1 MAKLDGP
8 PVVLLIS
15 YHFYPSN
22 EIGGK
27 RTTALARFLASK
39 GVRVI
44 VVSTFGGATMVPGS
58 EVMTGVIAAPVKQ
71 PRRLLIDFVV
81 SRKHR
86 TAQNRSEAPYGRAVG
101 DARVTSVLLRLRS
114 GIRRIFFQVAYLVD
128 QHKLWG
134 WRAAREAIR
143 VGKTLDAQLVFS
155 SSPPFTT
162 LLTGQWVAS
171 RLGIPHIADFRD
183 PWTDSFTVERPSQR
197 VELRFLRFLEGWA
210 LRSAAAI
217 TSTTSIVA
225 GLLAVR
231 CPTVRHKLHV
241 VRNGYEGE
249 VPTANPDTG
258 GRLAILF
265 AGELYMGRDPFP
277 FLAAIEALLAR
288 SDVDPT
294 RISITFMG
302 KVTHYNGQAL
312 ASWIE
317 AKRCATVVKILPQSP
332 QHEVARAVAEST
344 LLLNLSQE
352 QPLSIPAK
360 TFEHFA
366 SAREILLLCEN
377 DSETAS
383 LVAGM
388 TGVNQ
393 VDQRDA
399 QALEKVLFDI
409 YRRHVVQ
416 CRMTVPATNEVLKF
430 SRSAANERFWKVIAS
445 VGDMHDHRQESNDG
459 SLT

>member
-1 MAKLDGP
+1 MAKLDG

-15 YHFYPSN
+15 YHFYPSD

-27 RTTALARFLASK
+27 RMTALARFLARK
-39 GVRVI
+39 GLRVI
-44 VVSTFGGATMVPGS
+44 VVSTFGGATIVPGS
-58 EVMTGVIAAPVKQ
+58 ELMTGIVAAPVKQ
-71 PRRLLIDFVV
+71 PRKVFIDFVV
-81 SRKHR
+81 SRKQRAAQTKSAAPVVGTVREDR
-86 TAQNRSEAPYGRAVG
+86 TMSILVRMRS
-101 DARVTSVLLRLRS
+101 S
-114 GIRRIFFQVAYLVD
+114 IRRVFFQVMYFVD

-143 VGKTLDAQLVFS
+143 VGKKFEARLVLS

-162 LLTGQWVAS
+162 LLTGRWVAS
-171 RLGIPHIADFRD
+171 RLGIPHIADLRD
-183 PWTDSFTVERPSQR
+183 PWTDAIILGRLSQR
-197 VELRFLRFLEGWA
+197 VELRFLRILEGWA

-225 GLLAVR
+225 ALLAAR
-231 CPTVRHKLHV
+231 YPIVRHKLHV

-265 AGELYMGRDPFP
+265 AGELYLGRDPFP
-277 FLAAIEALLAR
+277 FLAALEALLAR
-288 SDVDPT
+288 PGVDPT
-294 RISITFMG
+294 RISATFMG
-302 KVTHYNGQAL
+302 KVAVYNGQSL
-312 ASWIE
+312 ESWIGT
-317 AKRCATVVKILPQSP
+317 KRCATVVRILPQSP
-332 QHEVARAVAEST
+332 QNEVTKAVAEST
-344 LLLNLSQE
+344 ILLNLSQE

-383 LVAGM
+383 VVAGIP
-388 TGVNQ
+388 GVNQ
-393 VDQRDA
+393 VDQRDV

-409 YRRHVVQ
+409 YHRHVVQ
-416 CRMTVPATNEVLKF
+416 CRMTVPAHSDVLKF
-430 SRSAANERFWKVIAS
+430 SRAAANERFWKVINS
-445 VGDMHDHRQESNDG
+445 VADIQESNDG
-459 SLT
+459 SPT

>member
-1 MAKLDGP
+1 MAKLDA

-22 EIGGK
+22 EIGGR

-44 VVSTFGGATMVPGS
+44 VVSTFGDATIVPGS

-71 PRRLLIDFVV
+71 PRKVLIDFVV
-81 SRKHR
+81 SRKPR
-86 TAQNRSEAPYGRAVG
+86 TAQYRPGAAVG
-101 DARVTSVLLRLRS
+101 GTDRDARTTSVLWRMRS
-114 GIRRIFFQVAYLVD
+114 GIRRIFFQVVYFVD
-128 QHKLWG
+128 QYKHWG

-143 VGKTLDAQLVFS
+143 VGKKFDARLVLS

-162 LLTGQWVAS
+162 LLTGRRVAS
-171 RLGIPHIADFRD
+171 RLGIPHIADLRD
-183 PWTDSFTVERPSQR
+183 PWTDAIAVARPSQR
-197 VELRFLRFLEGWA
+197 VELRLLRFLEGWA

-225 GLLAVR
+225 ELLAAR
-231 CPTVRHKLHV
+231 YPTVQRKLRV

-249 VPTANPDTG
+249 VPTTNPDTG

-265 AGELYMGRDPFP
+265 AGELYLGRNPFP
-277 FLAAIEALLAR
+277 FLATLEALLAR
-288 SDVDPT
+288 PDVDPA
-294 RISITFMG
+294 RISATFMG
-302 KVTHYNGQAL
+302 NVADYNGQSL

-317 AKRCATVVKILPQSP
+317 SKRCATVVKILPQSP
-332 QHEVARAVAEST
+332 QHEVAKAVAEST

-366 SAREILLLCEN
+366 CAREILLLCEN

-383 LVAGM
+383 LVAG
-388 TGVNQ
+388 TPGINQ
-393 VDQRDA
+393 VDQRDV
-399 QALEKVLFDI
+399 QALEKVLLDI
-409 YRRHVVQ
+409 YRRHVVHG
-416 CRMTVPATNEVLKF
+416 RMTVPSKNDILKF
-430 SRSAANERFWKVIAS
+430 SRAAANERFWEVITA
-445 VGDMHDHRQESNDG
+445 VGNLHDCS
-459 SLT
+459 

>member
-1 MAKLDGP
+1 M
-8 PVVLLIS
+8 LLIS

-44 VVSTFGGATMVPGS
+44 VVSTFGGATIVPGS

-71 PRRLLIDFVV
+71 PRKLLIDFVV
-81 SRKHR
+81 SRKR
-86 TAQNRSEAPYGRAVG
+86 RAEQTRSGPAGEGTFPDAPT
-101 DARVTSVLLRLRS
+101 TSVLSRMRS
-114 GIRRIFFQVAYLVD
+114 VIRRTFFQVVYFVD
-128 QHKLWG
+128 QHKQWG
-134 WRAAREAIR
+134 WRAALEGIR
-143 VGKTLDAQLVFS
+143 VGKEFDARLVLS

-183 PWTDSFTVERPSQR
+183 PWTDAVSVGRPSQR
-197 VELRFLRFLEGWA
+197 VELRLLRFLESRA

-217 TSTTSIVA
+217 TSTTSIVV
-225 GLLAVR
+225 GLLAARNPPVR
-231 CPTVRHKLHV
+231 QKFHV

-249 VPTANPDTG
+249 VPAANPDTG
-258 GRLAILF
+258 GRLASLF
-265 AGELYMGRDPFP
+265 AGELYLGRDPFP
-277 FLAAIEALLAR
+277 FLAALEALLTR
-288 SDVDPT
+288 PDVDPT
-294 RISITFMG
+294 RISATLMG
-302 KVTHYNGQAL
+302 KVADYNGQSVAG
-312 ASWIE
+312 WIGT
-317 AKRCATVVKILPQSP
+317 KRCATVVRILPQSP
-332 QHEVARAVAEST
+332 QHEVTKAVEEST

-360 TFEHFA
+360 TFEHFV

-383 LVAGM
+383 LVAGIP
-388 TGVNQ
+388 GVNQ
-393 VDQRDA
+393 VDQRDV

-409 YRRHVVQ
+409 YHRHVVQ
-416 CRMTVPATNEVLKF
+416 CRMTVPNENDVLKF
-430 SRSAANERFWKVIAS
+430 SRAAANEQFWRIITS
-445 VGDMHDHRQESNDG
+445 VGDVHDRRRESNDG
-459 SLT
+459 SQT

>member
-15 YHFYPSN
+15 YHFYPSD
-22 EIGGK
+22 EIGGR

-44 VVSTFGGATMVPGS
+44 VVSTFGGAIVVPEA
-58 EVMTGVIAAPVKQ
+58 EVLTGVIAAPVKQ
-71 PRRLLIDFVV
+71 PRKSFIDFVV
-81 SRKHR
+81 SRKQKTAR
-86 TAQNRSEAPYGRAVG
+86 TMSTAAVG
-101 DARVTSVLLRLRS
+101 IEARGARSTLVLLRMRS
-114 GIRRIFFQVAYLVD
+114 AIRRIFFQVVYFVD

-134 WRAAREAIR
+134 WHAAREGIR
-143 VGKTLDAQLVFS
+143 IGKKFDTRLVLS

-162 LLTGQWVAS
+162 LLTGAWVAS

-183 PWTDSFTVERPSQR
+183 PWTDAITVERPSQR

-210 LRSAAAI
+210 LRAAAAI

-225 GLLAVR
+225 ALLAARYPPVR
-231 CPTVRHKLHV
+231 QKLHV

-249 VPTANPDTG
+249 IPNANPDTG

-265 AGELYMGRDPFP
+265 AGELYLGRDPFP
-277 FLAAIEALLAR
+277 FLAALEALLCR
-288 SDVDPT
+288 PGVDPT
-294 RISITFMG
+294 RISVTFMG
-302 KVTHYNGQAL
+302 KVAHYGGQSL

-317 AKRCATVVKILPQSP
+317 DKRCATVVRILPQSP
-332 QHEVARAVAEST
+332 QHEVTKAVADST

-360 TFEHFA
+360 TFEHLA

-383 LVAGM
+383 LLAGLP
-388 TGVNQ
+388 GVNQ
-393 VDQRDA
+393 VDQRDV
-399 QALEKVLFDI
+399 QALERVLFDI
-409 YRRHVVQ
+409 YRRHVEQ
-416 CRMTVPATNEVLKF
+416 CSMTVPTKNDVLKF
-430 SRSAANERFWKVIAS
+430 SRAAANERFWKVIAS
-445 VGDMHDHRQESNDG
+445 VGNMHDRRRESNDG
-459 SLT
+459 SQP

>member
-1 MAKLDGP
+1 MAKLDG

-44 VVSTFGGATMVPGS
+44 VVSTFGDATIVPGS

-71 PRRLLIDFVV
+71 PRKVLIDFVV
-81 SRKHR
+81 SRKQR
-86 TAQNRSEAPYGRAVG
+86 TAQTRSGAAVG
-101 DARVTSVLLRLRS
+101 GTVRDARTTSVLVRMRS
-114 GIRRIFFQVAYLVD
+114 GVRRIFFQVVYFVD
-128 QHKLWG
+128 QYKHWG

-143 VGKTLDAQLVFS
+143 VGKKFDARLVLS

-162 LLTGQWVAS
+162 LLTGRWVAS
-171 RLGIPHIADFRD
+171 RLGIPHIADLRD
-183 PWTDSFTVERPSQR
+183 PWTDAITVARPSQR
-197 VELRFLRFLEGWA
+197 VELRLLRFLEGWA

-225 GLLAVR
+225 ELLAAR
-231 CPTVRHKLHV
+231 YPTVQRKLHV

-265 AGELYMGRDPFP
+265 AGELYLGRNPFP
-277 FLAAIEALLAR
+277 FLATLEALLAR
-288 SDVDPT
+288 PDVDPA
-294 RISITFMG
+294 RISATFMG
-302 KVTHYNGQAL
+302 NVANYNGQSL
-312 ASWIE
+312 ASWME

-332 QHEVARAVAEST
+332 QHEVTKAVAEST

-383 LVAGM
+383 LVVGM
-388 TGVNQ
+388 PGVNQ
-393 VDQRDA
+393 VDQRDV
-399 QALEKVLFDI
+399 QALEKVLLDI
-409 YRRHVVQ
+409 YHRHVVQ
-416 CRMTVPATNEVLKF
+416 CRMTVPTKNDVLKF
-430 SRSAANERFWKVIAS
+430 SRAAANERFWKVISS
-445 VGDMHDHRQESNDG
+445 VADMHDRRRESNDS

>member
-1 MAKLDGP
+1 M
-8 PVVLLIS
+8 LLIS

-22 EIGGK
+22 EIGGR
-27 RTTALARFLASK
+27 RTTALARFLAGK
-39 GVRVI
+39 GLRVI
-44 VVSTFGGATMVPGS
+44 VVSAFGGVTIVPGS

-71 PRRLLIDFVV
+71 PRNVLIDFVV
-81 SRKHR
+81 SRKQR
-86 TAQNRSEAPYGRAVG
+86 SAQTRPGDAVG
-101 DARVTSVLLRLRS
+101 GTVRDSRTTSVLLRMRS
-114 GIRRIFFQVAYLVD
+114 CIRRIFFQVVYFVD
-128 QHKLWG
+128 QHKRWG
-134 WRAAREAIR
+134 WRAAREAVR
-143 VGKTLDAQLVFS
+143 VGKQFDARLVLS

-162 LLTGQWVAS
+162 LLTGRWVAS

-183 PWTDSFTVERPSQR
+183 PWTDAFALARPSQR
-197 VELRFLRFLEGWA
+197 VELRLLRFLEGWA
-210 LRSAAAI
+210 LRPVAAI
-217 TSTTSIVA
+217 TSTTLTVA
-225 GLLAVR
+225 ELLAAR
-231 CPTVRHKLHV
+231 YPTVRHKLHV

-265 AGELYMGRDPFP
+265 AGELYIGRNPFP
-277 FLAAIEALLAR
+277 FLATLEALLAR
-288 SDVDPT
+288 PDVDPT
-294 RISITFMG
+294 RISATFMG
-302 KVTHYNGQAL
+302 SVAHYNGQSL

-332 QHEVARAVAEST
+332 QHEVTKAVAEST

-388 TGVNQ
+388 PGVNQ
-393 VDQRDA
+393 VDQRDV
-399 QALEKVLFDI
+399 QALEKVLLDI

-416 CRMTVPATNEVLKF
+416 CRMTVPTKNDVLKF
-430 SRSAANERFWKVIAS
+430 SRAAANERFWKVITS
-445 VGDMHDHRQESNDG
+445 VADLRDRC
-459 SLT
+459 